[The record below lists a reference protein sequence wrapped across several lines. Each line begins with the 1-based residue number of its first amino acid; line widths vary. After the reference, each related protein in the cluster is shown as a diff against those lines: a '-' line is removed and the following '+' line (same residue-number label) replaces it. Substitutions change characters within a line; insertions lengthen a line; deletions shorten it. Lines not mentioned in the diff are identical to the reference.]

1 MAKHAGRW
9 LMAGGLAAAIGVAT
23 APALAQDPFAGI
35 PNLQFRYYD
44 VRGTNSDEINASMHR
59 RGPDNGEGDGA
70 GSTDYRIAWSWGRK
84 RIGSRCEVID
94 PEVRFS
100 AIVLL
105 PRLVD
110 EERQSEE
117 VRLGWRKLIAQL
129 RAHEAGHARIA
140 YEHADEV
147 RAAVAAAPC
156 GKEAAWGQRAL
167 NRIRQLQADYDRRTV
182 HGLVQGAIER

>member
-1 MAKHAGRW
+1 
-9 LMAGGLAAAIGVAT
+9 MAGGLAAIGVVMQ
-23 APALAQDPFAGI
+23 PASARAEDPFAGI
-35 PNLQFRYYD
+35 PNLEFRYYD

-105 PRLVD
+105 PRLVN
-110 EERQSEE
+110 EEKQSAE
-117 VRLGWRKLIAQL
+117 VRFGWRKLIAQL

-140 YEHADEV
+140 YEHANEV
-147 RAAVAAAPC
+147 REAVAGAPC
-156 GKEAAWGQRAL
+156 GKEADWGQRAL
-167 NRIRQLQADYDRRTV
+167 DRIRQLQADYDRRTV
-182 HGLVQGAIER
+182 HGLVQGDIER